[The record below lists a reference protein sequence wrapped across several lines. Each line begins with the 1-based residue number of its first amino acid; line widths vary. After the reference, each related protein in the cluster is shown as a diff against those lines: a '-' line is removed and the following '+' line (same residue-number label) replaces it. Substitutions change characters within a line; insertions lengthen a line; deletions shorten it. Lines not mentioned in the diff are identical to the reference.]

1 MAQWPTRVWVR
12 DTHSKSAEMVP
23 INPVPGPGSASAPY
37 LTASKW
43 AHHCEFS
50 GSGAGAGTIENISS
64 GVPPRYFCI
73 LHIVSTFS
81 IFCNIKC
88 MIRSVPCLFLNV
100 RQTILVGCRLWNLVD
115 VCLDEPLFYFSH
127 IAILNLAAAALDST
141 KWISSSTSSHR
152 YL

>member
-73 LHIVSTFS
+73 LHIVS
-81 IFCNIKC
+81 IFNFLQYKMYDQKC
-88 MIRSVPCLFLNV
+88 PL
-100 RQTILVGCRLWNLVD
+100 LVSECATDNTGWLV
-115 VCLDEPLFYFSH
+115 VVSEIWWMY
-127 IAILNLAAAALDST
+127 A
-141 KWISSSTSSHR
+141 
-152 YL
+152 